1 MKNTLSLQSF
11 IPTSL
16 HPFIPFFL
24 LLLIPSSLLAQIPQG
39 IPYQAVIRDN
49 AGAPLVNT
57 PILVRFTL
65 HQNTT
70 DGAIEYQETQ
80 SATTNAFGVIN
91 TQFGT
96 GTPSQGTFA
105 GIVWSNTSKFIQVE
119 ANDGNG
125 YVDMGTQQMMSVP
138 YAMYAGSAG
147 NQSFPNGSTNGEML
161 YWDTVSSSWM
171 TVPAGV
177 NGQAMYFCD
186 GVPTWGGCPI
196 EWMPIS
202 SIVNS
207 NSNVNIN
214 GGINNLNGN
223 VINSL
228 LFQYYNINNS
238 QTIYSAYVNVNG
250 SLLSIE
256 LTGLIPG
263 NYVGN
268 FSISNSG
275 GSIYTSD
282 TVSFSIVEIIGC
294 MDTMAC
300 NFLQE
305 ANLDNGNCKYSGD
318 SCLLSSSNSV
328 YDGECTCQ
336 ELIYSEGE
344 GVFDIDGN
352 YYSSIV
358 INNQEWMKSNLKV
371 SKYQNGDIIQSG
383 FDISTWSNL
392 INGAYTTYNYSNE
405 NDSMYGKLY
414 NWYAVNDIRGICP
427 TGWHTPNIDE
437 WTLLESNIGGANI
450 AGGRM
455 KPNFGWNTPNPGSSN
470 LSGFTALPGGFIYSN
485 VDFIQI
491 GQSAVWWS
499 TSQYDS
505 NTSWCVFIEN
515 AYSNLFHAPD
525 LKENGFSVRC
535 LKD

>member
-1 MKNTLSLQSF
+1 
-11 IPTSL
+11 
-16 HPFIPFFL
+16 
-24 LLLIPSSLLAQIPQG
+24 
-39 IPYQAVIRDN
+39 
-49 AGAPLVNT
+49 
-57 PILVRFTL
+57 
-65 HQNTT
+65 
-70 DGAIEYQETQ
+70 
-80 SATTNAFGVIN
+80 
-91 TQFGT
+91 
-96 GTPSQGTFA
+96 
-105 GIVWSNTSKFIQVE
+105 VE